1 MFYYCNHEGES
12 QMALMT
18 TNKNMTIGKND
29 WSISFA
35 WSYNHL
41 DGIYVYKPSHDGCRH
56 ICHVLVE

>member
-1 MFYYCNHEGES
+1 MFNYCNHERQS

-18 TNKNMTIGKND
+18 MGKKMTIGKND
-29 WSISFA
+29 LSISTT

-56 ICHVLVE
+56 ICHVLAE